1 MRWGFFRRE
10 ISPRCLFVDKAEVPD
25 IQIHFC
31 PLTIDAALLQNF
43 NFRPEIYEQSF
54 APHLDA
60 GDQWTIA
67 ILPTLLHPKS
77 KGEITL
83 ASRDPLEHPLINP
96 NYLAEKE
103 DVRKL
108 VEACKMAEKI
118 CQSEP
123 LNDVLTSMS
132 KELNGNE
139 PMENED
145 QFWESYIRKYSVTV
159 YHPTG
164 TCKMG
169 TEDDPMAVVTPDTR
183 VRGVGGLRVIDASI
197 IPHIVSGNTNI
208 PTIALAERAA
218 DLIKNHA

>member
-1 MRWGFFRRE
+1 M
-10 ISPRCLFVDKAEVPD
+10 
-25 IQIHFC
+25 
-31 PLTIDAALLQNF
+31 
-43 NFRPEIYEQSF
+43 YEQYF
-54 APHLDA
+54 AQHLKGD
-60 GDQWTIA
+60 DQWTTA

-83 ASRDPLEHPLINP
+83 ASRDPLDHPLINP

-123 LNDVLTSMS
+123 LNDALTSMS
-132 KELNGNE
+132 KDLNGNE
-139 PMENED
+139 PMESED
-145 QFWESYIRKYSVTV
+145 QFWESYIRKYSITV

-183 VRGVGGLRVIDASI
+183 VRGVGGLRVVDASI
-197 IPHIVSGNTNI
+197 IPRIVSGNTNI

-218 DLIKNHA
+218 DLIKNRA